1 MNCHLIWSKHWWPT
15 EDERYYN
22 HSGIDFRG
30 LGRAIAYMGTRG
42 GASTIT
48 QQLSKLLFHKRE
60 NANIFQ
66 KILQKIKE
74 QIIAVRLERQYTKDE
89 IIAMYLNQFDWLNQ
103 GVGIKS
109 AVAYLFQQQN
119 PKT

>member
-1 MNCHLIWSKHWWPT
+1 
-15 EDERYYN
+15 
-22 HSGIDFRG
+22 
-30 LGRAIAYMGTRG
+30 MGTRG